1 MSMEQHTSKKMTPFA
16 GRRLVA
22 WPLALIGLTLALLFV
37 ANSVSA
43 WGRRSVEDIDGIKS
57 HAEHFVERAL
67 DRLDA
72 TDEQEAAIQG
82 IVSRSIENLHALRGD
97 REVDR
102 EALRNLMLAN
112 SIDRDAVEAFRAEKL
127 RRADEMRQRQQRR
140 ARDPDQL
147 RFGEHQQGEPRRG
160 GDDGSQPPCLAR
172 E

>member
-1 MSMEQHTSKKMTPFA
+1 MSMEQHTSKKVTPFVS
-16 GRRLVA
+16 RRLVT

-43 WGRRSVEDIDGIKS
+43 WGRRSVEDIDDIKS

-72 TDEQEAAIQG
+72 TDDQETAIQG

-127 RRADEMRQRQQRR
+127 RRADEMSRVLAAGIADIMEVLTPEQREELQ
-140 ARDPDQL
+140 
-147 RFGEHQQGEPRRG
+147 EHFDKHRG
-160 GDDGSQPPCLAR
+160 HRGWGWH
-172 E
+172 